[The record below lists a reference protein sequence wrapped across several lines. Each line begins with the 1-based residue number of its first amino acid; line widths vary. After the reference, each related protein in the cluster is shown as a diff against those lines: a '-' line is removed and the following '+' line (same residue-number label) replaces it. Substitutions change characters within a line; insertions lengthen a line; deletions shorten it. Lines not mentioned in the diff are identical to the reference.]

1 MMQRRP
7 ERSKRSERTEPTT
20 SGIRPIR
27 IFAIA
32 LFAGLLL
39 VGPAHAENA
48 FAKRSSQAFDLIVVR
63 PLGVGRILAGVLAFI
78 PAAIFAQTPS
88 SDNLQSSVSD
98 VWQYF
103 VYDQVEATFMTPLGV
118 FEEEY

>member
-7 ERSKRSERTEPTT
+7 DRSKRTEPTT

-32 LFAGLLL
+32 LFAGLLLL

-63 PLGVGRILAGVLAFI
+63 PLGVGRILAGVVAFI

-103 VYDQVEATFMTPLGV
+103 VYDQVEATFMTPLGE